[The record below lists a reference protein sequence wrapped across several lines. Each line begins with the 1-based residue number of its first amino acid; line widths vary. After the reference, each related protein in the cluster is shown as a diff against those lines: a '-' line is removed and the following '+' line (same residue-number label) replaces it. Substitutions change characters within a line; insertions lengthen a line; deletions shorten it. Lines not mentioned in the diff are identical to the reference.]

1 MDFFSSLNEVRKNS
15 GQLNAWEKQQRDK
28 DAQRKAY
35 QEKHAPT
42 AEELKQA
49 EELGET
55 VLNVI
60 DTMDDHSETV
70 AENVETVMSPFSS
83 LTMLAGGVTSGLLAW
98 NLGIKP
104 AQKAEKAAIEA
115 FDKDKKNIDF
125 AEKLSKEAKLR
136 KPNGEIVGARFWVED
151 LRGTSDWTK
160 RKIESIT
167 DDALREQTKNI
178 NKEWKKIVK
187 PLNRKTKLAI
197 FSVPIAAIASWFLGN
212 VYETKIQVDSSRI
225 ARFQARRELNDP
237 KAFVNYTPEQI
248 AKAKAEL
255 EKHPEKIK
263 KKQKN
268 NLKKGIFTSIRELIR
283 DRDNYKQTKKLR
295 AKKQAAITRPLTEA
309 EIAQAKKD
317 QEVIQRIVKHI
328 NNEAEKN
335 SEKME
340 VAANVIMGTFPIVGG
355 AIGWLLTLGFEKS
368 GLIKKW
374 VGNFVDKNGSEEAK
388 KAFQEL
394 AKLDKKDP
402 KYNSAWK
409 EFYGELTGI
418 PTTKKQWERK
428 WKEESKKIENIK
440 PDEKI
445 GRAGK
450 KAKNQTGL
458 EEATKLLKKK
468 FAGLMVS
475 KKSNWVIGLA
485 STLLAAIPSAVI
497 ATRLQTSS
505 ARAGRYTAKREIEK
519 DPSNFIGYSQE
530 ELNEVKDIKE
540 EKKTGSKIKE
550 YALFIPNV
558 LKQYWEYEKYRKGEF
573 KEKQALN
580 KELRKLDVTDEQLRD
595 AKNLQ
600 AKLFNTFDKVD
611 DKSQAYSEATEA
623 AIETAQP
630 FVYAGGIVAALFP
643 FGLFAWRS
651 AKGKYTPA
659 QITQK
664 VTGFFATTSNFM
676 KTKLFKGYLKGVEKH
691 TATVVNNTET
701 TNTLYTAMLKDID
714 ILETPIVD
722 VFKKGFDIMQAHLS
736 KTFHEMDNADQ
747 LSFIRNKVWR
757 LEDKLDK
764 ELDKIDAYSIINST
778 VNKAGRD
785 WDVKSAIYDIFNN
798 DKKELAKIDPETFR
812 KAQAL
817 IDPEDLKAVHKYNG
831 IKKIQDTLRSAFDF
845 IKNIDDPKVR
855 ANVVDILTLNRYGVN
870 NMSAED
876 FTKAKNILIDK
887 FVTPKRADDISDV
900 LKMFNEMKAEFL
912 QKGTRI
918 EDIID
923 DAKALQAIETIP
935 NGRKMFESLISTVEN
950 IELPNKTGDELI
962 DVLKNSIS
970 KEDFIRFYDDI
981 LPSPSK
987 VLNGQ
992 NIPLRLKD
1000 IPELVQS
1007 VSDMAKGITA
1017 SGKIANL
1024 TVGTNVT
1031 NSRFMK
1037 LLQNLDVFNDPKKGV
1052 ERLAKYLQDADQE
1065 TYIKILKNTPFSG
1078 WEKESVIKS
1087 INNVAK
1093 IWDNIPKEEAKRI
1106 MLALVKQFN
1115 ENPDKFIEATKSGKI
1130 MSIFITPQIKAAL
1143 ATAGISWTVF
1153 TFVMTYTI
1161 ESWLADIQLR
1171 AGRLGVKTAMDEL
1184 QDYRYYANVIPTETT
1199 PVQKAQTVQP
1209 QENQTTKA
1217 DLLARYKK

>member
-15 GQLNAWEKQQRDK
+15 NQLNAWEKQQRDK

-70 AENVETVMSPFSS
+70 AENVETVMSPFST

-104 AQKAEKAAIEA
+104 AQKAEKAAIKA
-115 FDKDKKNIDF
+115 FDDNNEYKDF

-136 KPNGEIVGARFWVED
+136 KPNGEIVDAHFGVYD

-160 RKIESIT
+160 RRIESIT
-167 DDALREQTKNI
+167 DDALREQAKNI
-178 NKEWKKIVK
+178 NNEWKKIVK
-187 PLNRKTKLAI
+187 PLNRKTKIAI

-255 EKHPEKIK
+255 EKHPERIK

-268 NLKKGIFTSIRELIR
+268 NLKKGMFTSIRELIR

-295 AKKQAAITRPLTEA
+295 AEKQAAVTRPLTEA
-309 EIAQAKKD
+309 EITQAKKD
-317 QEVIQRIVKHI
+317 QEVIQRVVKHI

-340 VAANVIMGTFPIVGG
+340 VAANVIMGTFPVVGG
-355 AIGWLLTLGFEKS
+355 AVGWLLTLGFEKS

-374 VGNFVDKNGSEEAK
+374 VGKFVDKNGTEEAK
-388 KAFQEL
+388 KAFKEL

-402 KYNSAWK
+402 KFNSAWK

-418 PTTKKQWERK
+418 PSTKKQWERK
-428 WKEESKKIENIK
+428 WKEESKKLDNIK

-445 GRAGK
+445 GKAGK

-458 EEATKLLKKK
+458 EEATKIFKKQ

-475 KKSNWVIGLA
+475 KKSKWVIGLA
-485 STLLAAIPSAVI
+485 STLLAAFPSAVI

-505 ARAGRYTAKREIEK
+505 ARAGRYTAKRELEK
-519 DPSNFIGYSQE
+519 DPTNFIGYSQD
-530 ELNEVKDIKE
+530 ELNEVKEVKE
-540 EKKTGSKIKE
+540 NKKSSSKIKE

-558 LKQYWEYEKYRKGEF
+558 LKQYWDYEKYRKGEF

-611 DKSQAYSEATEA
+611 DKSQTYSEATEA
-623 AIETAQP
+623 AVETAQP
-630 FVYAGGIVAALFP
+630 FVYMGGILAAISPLIY
-643 FGLFAWRS
+643 FGVQAAR
-651 AKGKYTPA
+651 GKYTPA
-659 QITQK
+659 KITEK
-664 VTGFFATTSNFM
+664 VTGFFATSSNFM

-691 TATVVNNTET
+691 TATVVNNTDT

-722 VFKKGFDIMQAHLS
+722 IFKKGFDNIQAHLS

-747 LSFIRNKVWR
+747 LSFIRNKIW
-757 LEDKLDK
+757 DIQHKLYK
-764 ELDKIDAYSIINST
+764 ESDNIDAYSIINRT
-778 VNKAGRD
+778 VDKAGKD
-785 WDVKSAIYDIFNN
+785 WEVRNAIRTIFNN
-798 DKKELAKIDPETFR
+798 PDELAKIDPETLK
-812 KAQAL
+812 KANAL

-831 IKKIQDTLRSAFDF
+831 IKDIQDILRSAVDF
-845 IKNIDDPKVR
+845 MEEIDDPKVR

-876 FTKAKNILIDK
+876 FTKAKNILVNK
-887 FVTPKRADDISDV
+887 FVTQERANNISDL
-900 LKMFNEMKAEFL
+900 LKIFNKLKGEFL
-912 QKGTRI
+912 PKGTRI

-935 NGRKMFESLISTVEN
+935 NGRKIVENLISAVED
-950 IELPNKTGDELI
+950 IDLPNKTGEELI
-962 DVLKNSIS
+962 NTLQNSIS
-970 KEDFIRFYDDI
+970 KENFIKFYDDI

-1000 IPELVQS
+1000 IPELAQS
-1007 VSDMAKGITA
+1007 VSDMAKGVTA
-1017 SGKIANL
+1017 SGKIADI
-1024 TVGTNVT
+1024 TAGTNIT

-1065 TYIKILKNTPFSG
+1065 TYIKILKGTPFSG

-1093 IWDNIPKEEAKRI
+1093 MWDNIPKEESKRI
-1106 MLALVKQFN
+1106 MMALVKQFN
-1115 ENPDKFIEATKSGKI
+1115 ENPDKFIEATKTGKI
-1130 MSIFITPQIKAAL
+1130 MSIFLTPEIKTAL
-1143 ATAGISWTVF
+1143 AAAGVSWAVF
-1153 TFVMTYTI
+1153 SFVMSYAI
-1161 ESWLADIQLR
+1161 ESWLADIQLK

-1199 PVQKAQTVQP
+1199 PVQKSQTVQP

>member
-15 GQLNAWEKQQRDK
+15 NQLSAWEKQQRDK

-70 AENVETVMSPFSS
+70 AENVETVMSPFST

-136 KPNGEIVGARFWVED
+136 KPNGEIVNTHFWVDD

-160 RKIESIT
+160 RRLESIT
-167 DDALREQTKNI
+167 DDTLREQAKNI
-178 NKEWKKIVK
+178 NNEWKKIVK
-187 PLNRKTKLAI
+187 PFNRKTKIAI

-248 AKAKAEL
+248 AQAKAEL

-268 NLKKGIFTSIRELIR
+268 NLKKGMFTSIRELIR

-295 AKKQAAITRPLTEA
+295 AEKQSAVTRPLTEA

-317 QEVIQRIVKHI
+317 QEVIQRVVKHI

-340 VAANVIMGTFPIVGG
+340 VAANVIMGTFPVVGG

-374 VGNFVDKNGSEEAK
+374 VGNFVEKNGSDEAK
-388 KAFQEL
+388 NAFKEL

-418 PTTKKQWERK
+418 PTTLKQHERK
-428 WKEESKKIENIK
+428 WKEDAKKFDNIK

-458 EEATKLLKKK
+458 EEASKLLKKQ

-475 KKSNWVIGLA
+475 KKSKWVIGLA
-485 STLLAAIPSAVI
+485 STLLAAFPSAVI

-519 DPSNFIGYSQE
+519 DPANFIGYTQE
-530 ELNEVKDIKE
+530 ELNEVKDVKS
-540 EKKTGSKIKE
+540 EKKRGSKIKE
-550 YALFIPNV
+550 YVLFIPTV
-558 LKQYWEYEKYRKGEF
+558 LKQYWDYEKYRKGEF

-611 DKSQAYSEATEA
+611 DKSQTYSEATEA

-630 FVYAGGIVAALFP
+630 FVYMGGILAAISP
-643 FGLFAWRS
+643 FIYFGVQTAR
-651 AKGKYTPA
+651 GKYTPA
-659 QITQK
+659 KITEK
-664 VTGFFATTSNFM
+664 LTGFFATSSNFM
-676 KTKLFKGYLKGVEKH
+676 KTKLFKSYLKGVEKH
-691 TATVVNNTET
+691 TATVVNNTDT

-722 VFKKGFDIMQAHLS
+722 IFKKGFDNMQAHLS

-747 LSFIRNKVWR
+747 LSFIRNKVW
-757 LEDKLDK
+757 DIQHKLYQQKGD
-764 ELDKIDAYSIINST
+764 IDAWSIINKN
-778 VNKAGRD
+778 VDKAGDD
-785 WDVKSAIYDIFNN
+785 WEVRSAIRHIFANN
-798 DKKELAKIDPETFR
+798 LDKLAKLDEETIL
-812 KAQAL
+812 KAKAL
-817 IDPEDLKAVHKYNG
+817 ISPEDLKLVQKYNS
-831 IKKIQDTLRSAFDF
+831 IEEIQDTLRNAVEFME
-845 IKNIDDPKVR
+845 KIDDPKVR

-876 FTKAKNILIDK
+876 FTKAKNILVDK
-887 FVTPKRADDISDV
+887 FVTPERADNVSDL
-900 LKMFNEMKAEFL
+900 LKIFNEMKAEFL
-912 QKGTRI
+912 PKGTKI
-918 EDIID
+918 EELIPDE
-923 DAKALQAIETIP
+923 KALEAINTIP
-935 NGRKMFESLISTVEN
+935 NGRKTVESLISTIEN
-950 IELPNKTGDELI
+950 IELQNKTGEELI
-962 DVLKNSIS
+962 DTLKNSMS
-970 KEDFIRFYDDI
+970 KEDFIKFYDDV

-1000 IPELVQS
+1000 IPELAQS
-1007 VSDMAKGITA
+1007 VSDMAKGVTA
-1017 SGKIANL
+1017 SGKIADM
-1024 TVGTNVT
+1024 TAGTNIA

-1052 ERLAKYLQDADQE
+1052 ERLAKYLQEADQE
-1065 TYIKILKNTPFSG
+1065 TYIKILKGTPFSG

-1093 IWDNIPKEEAKRI
+1093 MWDNVPKEESKRI

-1130 MSIFITPQIKAAL
+1130 MSIFMTPQIKNTL
-1143 ATAGISWTVF
+1143 ATLGISWAVF
-1153 TFVMTYTI
+1153 SFVMSYTI

-1171 AGRLGVKTAMDEL
+1171 AGRLGVKTAMDDL
-1184 QDYRYYANVIPTETT
+1184 QDYRYYANVIPTETA
-1199 PVQKAQTVQP
+1199 PVQKSQTVQP

-1217 DLLARYKK
+1217 DLLAKYK

>member
-15 GQLNAWEKQQRDK
+15 GSLKAWEQQQRDK

-70 AENVETVMSPFSS
+70 AENVETVMSPFST

-136 KPNGEIVGARFWVED
+136 KPNGEIVDAHFWVDD

-160 RKIESIT
+160 RRLESIT
-167 DDALREQTKNI
+167 DDTLREQAKNI
-178 NKEWKKIVK
+178 NNEWKKIVK
-187 PLNRKTKLAI
+187 PFNRKTKIAI

-248 AKAKAEL
+248 AQAKAEL

-263 KKQKN
+263 KKRKDNLQKGMF
-268 NLKKGIFTSIRELIR
+268 KSIRELIR
-283 DRDNYKQTKKLR
+283 DRDNYKKTKELR
-295 AKKQAAITRPLTEA
+295 AKQQSAVTRPLTEA

-317 QEVIQRIVKHI
+317 QEVIQRVVKHI

-340 VAANVIMGTFPIVGG
+340 VAANVIMGTFPVVGG
-355 AIGWLLTLGFEKS
+355 AVGWLLTLGFEKS

-388 KAFQEL
+388 KAFKEL
-394 AKLDKKDP
+394 AKLEKKDP

-418 PTTKKQWERK
+418 PSTKKQWERK
-428 WKEESKKIENIK
+428 WKEESKKLDKIK

-445 GRAGK
+445 GKAGK

-458 EEATKLLKKK
+458 EEATKALKKQ

-475 KKSNWVIGLA
+475 KKSKWIIGLA
-485 STLLAAIPSAVI
+485 STLLAAFPSAVI

-505 ARAGRYTAKREIEK
+505 ARAGRYTAKRELEK

-530 ELNEVKDIKE
+530 QLNEVKDIKE
-540 EKKTGSKIKE
+540 EKKPGSKIKE
-550 YALFIPNV
+550 YALFIPTV
-558 LKQYWEYEKYRKGEF
+558 LKQYWDYEKYRKGEF

-611 DKSQAYSEATEA
+611 DKSQTYSEATEA

-630 FVYAGGIVAALFP
+630 FVYMGGILAAVSPLIY
-643 FGLFAWRS
+643 FGVQA

-659 QITQK
+659 KITEK
-664 VTGFFATTSNFM
+664 VTGFFATSSNFM

-691 TATVVNNTET
+691 TATVVNNTDT

-722 VFKKGFDIMQAHLS
+722 IFKKSFDNMQAHLS

-747 LSFIRNKVWR
+747 LSFIRNKVW
-757 LEDKLDK
+757 DIQHKLYK
-764 ELDKIDAYSIINST
+764 ESDNIDAYSIINRT
-778 VNKAGRD
+778 VDKAGKD
-785 WDVKSAIYDIFNN
+785 WEVRSAIRNIFYN
-798 DKKELAKIDPETFR
+798 DSDELAKLDTETLE
-812 KAQAL
+812 KAKAL
-817 IDPEDLKAVHKYNG
+817 IDPEDLKAVHKFNS
-831 IKKIQDTLRSAFDF
+831 IKDIQDTLRSAVDF
-845 IKNIDDPKVR
+845 MEEIDDPKVR

-876 FTKAKNILIDK
+876 FTKAKNILVNK
-887 FVTPKRADDISDV
+887 FVTPERADNISDL
-900 LKMFNEMKAEFL
+900 LKIFNEMKTEFL
-912 QKGTRI
+912 PKGTKV
-918 EDIID
+918 EDLIPD
-923 DAKALQAIETIP
+923 EKALQAINTIP
-935 NGRKMFESLISTVEN
+935 NGRKIVENLISAVED
-950 IELPNKTGDELI
+950 IELPNKTGEELI
-962 DVLKNSIS
+962 DTLQNSIT
-970 KEDFIRFYDDI
+970 KEDFIKFYDDT

-1000 IPELVQS
+1000 IPELAQS
-1007 VSDMAKGITA
+1007 VSDMAKGVTA
-1017 SGKIANL
+1017 SGKIADM
-1024 TVGTNVT
+1024 TVGTNIT
-1031 NSRFMK
+1031 NSRMMQ
-1037 LLQNLDVFNDPKKGV
+1037 LLQNLDAFNDPKKGI

-1065 TYIKILKNTPFSG
+1065 TYIKILKDTPFSG

-1093 IWDNIPKEEAKRI
+1093 MWDNIPKEESKRI
-1106 MLALVKQFN
+1106 FMALVKQFN

-1130 MSIFITPQIKAAL
+1130 MSIFATPQIKTAL
-1143 ATAGISWTVF
+1143 AAAGTTWAVF
-1153 TFVMTYTI
+1153 SFVMSYAI
-1161 ESWLADIQLR
+1161 ESWLADIQLK

-1184 QDYRYYANVIPTETT
+1184 QDYRYYANVIPEGETV
-1199 PVQKAQTVQP
+1199 VQQKKEVQP
-1209 QENQTTKA
+1209 QETTSQKTG
-1217 DLLARYKK
+1217 LLARFKK